1 MTPLDWMLVTVVM
14 FVGAGIQGGV
24 GFGMNLIAAPILLLI
39 DPRLV
44 PGPAVLAAAV
54 ITLLT
59 AIRDHRGLS
68 LGDVKWAFV
77 GRLPGTGLAI
87 VVLLAV
93 TGSGLSLTLAAIVLA
108 AVAISASGVNIR
120 VRPASLLAAGAAS
133 GFMGTISSIGGPPM
147 AVLYAGEEGVK
158 LRGTLAGFFFLGTF
172 VTIAALVIAG
182 RFGWTEIVL
191 AAGLVPG
198 IVAGFSLSAQ
208 LARRLDAGHTRAAVL
223 AVSSLAA
230 VSVVLTEVL

>member
-1 MTPLDWMLVTVVM
+1 MLVTVVM

-77 GRLPGTGLAI
+77 GRLPGTGAAI
-87 VVLLAV
+87 AVLLAV
-93 TGSGLSLTLAAIVLA
+93 SGSALSLTLAAIVLA
-108 AVAISASGVNIR
+108 AVAISASGVNIP
-120 VRPASLLAAGAAS
+120 VRPSSLLAAGAAS

-172 VTIAALVIAG
+172 VSIAALVVAG
-182 RFGWTEIVL
+182 RFGSTEIVL

-198 IVAGFSLSAQ
+198 IVVGFSMSAQ
-208 LARRLDAGHTRAAVL
+208 LARRLDAGYTRMAVL

>member
-1 MTPLDWMLVTVVM
+1 LTPLDWALVTVVM
-14 FVGAGIQGGV
+14 LVGAGIQGGV

-44 PGPAVLAAAV
+44 PGPAVLAAAL

-77 GRLPGTGLAI
+77 GRIPGTAAAI

-93 TGSGLSLTLAAIVLA
+93 TGTALSLTLAAIVLV
-108 AVAISASGVNIR
+108 AVAMSASGVNFRIR
-120 VRPASLLAAGAAS
+120 PSSLAAAGAAS

-172 VTIAALVIAG
+172 VSIAALLIAG
-182 RFGWTEIVL
+182 KFGTTEMRL

-198 IVAGFSLSAQ
+198 IALGFAFSGR
-208 LARRLDAGHTRAAVL
+208 LATRLDAGHTRTAVL
-223 AVSSLAA
+223 AVASLAA
-230 VSVVLTEVL
+230 VSVIVTEVV